1 MPRRQEPESPKA
13 KDRFTEYLQAIDV
26 SYAASERIDALYA
39 FFTDVCSDEITSI
52 FVTDVLGDDGSRKL
66 EHLWLFS
73 GKYMMESRDFL
84 ERDDYDM
91 SPIKKRVL
99 YWRMQKAEQAEPTG
113 HVSLAIQFALDTG
126 VSGELTATDA
136 NTEYLKDVFVQHV
149 VGNLKE

>member
-1 MPRRQEPESPKA
+1 MARRQQPEPPKA
-13 KDRFTEYLQAIDV
+13 KDRFGEYLQALDV
-26 SYAASERIDALYA
+26 SYAATERIDALYA
-39 FFTDVCSDEITSI
+39 FFTEVCADEITSVFI
-52 FVTDVLGDDGSRKL
+52 TDVLGEDGARRL

-91 SPIKKRVL
+91 SPIYKRVL
-99 YWRMQKAEQAEPTG
+99 YWRLQKAEQAEPAG

-136 NTEYLKDVFVQHV
+136 NTEYLKDVFMQHV

>member
-1 MPRRQEPESPKA
+1 MARRQQTEPTKA
-13 KDRFTEYLQAIDV
+13 KDRFGEYLQAIEV

-39 FFTDVCSDEITSI
+39 FFTEVCADEIESI
-52 FVTDVLGDDGSRKL
+52 FITNVLGSDGNREL
-66 EHLWLFS
+66 QHLWLFS
-73 GKYMMESRDFL
+73 AKYMMESRDFL

-99 YWRMQKAEQAEPTG
+99 YWRLQKAEQAEPEG

-126 VSGELTATDA
+126 VSGELTATDT
-136 NTEYLKDVFVQHV
+136 NMEYLKEVFMRHV